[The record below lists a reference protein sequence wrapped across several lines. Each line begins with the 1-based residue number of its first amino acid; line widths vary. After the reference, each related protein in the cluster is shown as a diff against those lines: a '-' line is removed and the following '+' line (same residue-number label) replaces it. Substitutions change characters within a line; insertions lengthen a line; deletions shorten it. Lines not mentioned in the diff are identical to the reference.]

1 MQKTLLVTGAAGQ
14 LGQRV
19 IARLMDANSV
29 APGQI
34 VAATR
39 HPEKLER
46 LAALGVQVRRA
57 DFEDPASLAAAFAG
71 VNRMLLISTDAID
84 RPGRRLAQHK
94 AAIEAARKAGVK
106 HMAYTS
112 MINPEDSLILFAPDH
127 LGTEKAL
134 TASGLSWTL
143 LRNSWYMEN
152 LRATIQSVLA
162 SGKWFTSAGTGRMSY
177 VARED
182 CARVAAAALASDS
195 TANVRYDVT
204 GPEKH
209 TTAQIA
215 AIISDVYG
223 KPIEVMQVTDAQLIE
238 GLQSAGLPVPIAK
251 LVASFDA
258 NTRAGKVD
266 VVSTAV
272 HQLTGR
278 APQSL
283 RDFLIANKAV
293 SS

>member
-1 MQKTLLVTGAAGQ
+1 MPQTLLVTGAAGK

-19 IARLMDANSV
+19 IAHLMATHAV
-29 APGQI
+29 APSHI

-39 HPEKLER
+39 NPEKLAK
-46 LAALGVQVRRA
+46 LAALGVRVRRV
-57 DFEDPASLAAAFAG
+57 DFEEPASLTAAFAG
-71 VNRMLLISTDAID
+71 VDRMLLISTDAID

-94 AAIEAARKAGVK
+94 SAIEAARKAGVK
-106 HMAYTS
+106 HVAYTS

-127 LGTEKAL
+127 LGTEQAL
-134 TASGLSWTL
+134 AASGLSWTL

-152 LRATIQSVLA
+152 LAATIQSVLA
-162 SGKWFTSAGTGRMSY
+162 GGKWFTATGAGKMSY
-177 VARED
+177 VSRED
-182 CARVAAAALASDS
+182 CARVAAAVLASES
-195 TANVRYDVT
+195 AAKMRYNVT

-209 TTAQIA
+209 TTTELA

-223 KPIEVMQVTDAQLIE
+223 KPIEVVQVTDAQLME
-238 GLQSAGLPVPIAK
+238 RLQSAGLPAPIAA
-251 LVASFDA
+251 LVTSFDA

-272 HQLTGR
+272 LELTGR

-283 RDFLIANKAV
+283 RDFLIANRTAPG
-293 SS
+293 